1 MTPLRQ
7 RMIDDMQMRNLSTN
21 TQDVYVRVVAAFA
34 KQFHRSPDQL
44 GPDHVREYLLQL
56 IRQKVA
62 WSTYNVARCAL
73 HFFYRVTLKT
83 DWSPG
88 EIVCAKPPKRLPVI
102 LSRDEVRRLLAG
114 ARRIKTRTMLTTI
127 YATGVRV
134 SELVGLKVT
143 DIDSQRMTIRIQ
155 QGKGQKDRYV
165 MLSEKLLAILRE
177 YWREHR
183 PTDWMFHGDDPSTP
197 LTRRVVLTNCRAAA
211 RRIGLNKPVTPHT
224 LRHAFATHLLED
236 GVDLRT
242 IQALLGHRSIRTTA
256 LYTYVSPERVRST
269 RSPFDTL
276 DDVLAGS
283 PSVPTDGGGG
293 S

>member
-1 MTPLRQ
+1 
-7 RMIDDMQMRNLSTN
+7 
-21 TQDVYVRVVAAFA
+21 
-34 KQFHRSPDQL
+34 
-44 GPDHVREYLLQL
+44 
-56 IRQKVA
+56 
-62 WSTYNVARCAL
+62 
-73 HFFYRVTLKT
+73 
-83 DWSPG
+83 
-88 EIVCAKPPKRLPVI
+88 VI

-114 ARRIKTRTMLTTI
+114 ARRIKTRALLTTT
-127 YATGVRV
+127 YATGARV

-143 DIDSQRMTIRIQ
+143 DIDGQRMTIRIQ

-183 PTDWMFHGDDPSTP
+183 PTDWLFPGGDPSTP
-197 LTRRVVLTNCRAAA
+197 LTRRVVRTNCRAAA
-211 RRIGLNKPVTPHT
+211 RRIGLTKPVTPHT
-224 LRHAFATHLLED
+224 LRHAFATHLLEG

-256 LYTYVSPERVRST
+256 LYTYVSPEKVRST

-276 DDVLAGS
+276 DDVLAGR